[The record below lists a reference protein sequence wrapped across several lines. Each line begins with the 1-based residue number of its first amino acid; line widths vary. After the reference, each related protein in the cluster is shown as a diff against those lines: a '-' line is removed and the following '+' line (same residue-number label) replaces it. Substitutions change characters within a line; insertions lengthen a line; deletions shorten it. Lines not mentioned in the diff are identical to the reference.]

1 MKKKDIGILE
11 RLDQMTDDELF
22 EKLAKCDD
30 AGLYPAIGSPS
41 DFLSRDQAGSMTTC
55 NAMAN
60 RAVIMPQCG
69 EPYGK
74 ALGAP

>member
-11 RLDQMTDDELF
+11 QLDQMTDDELF
-22 EKLAKCDD
+22 EKLANCDD

-41 DFLSRDQAGSMTTC
+41 DFLSRDQIGSMTTC

-60 RAVIMPQCG
+60 RAVLMPQSG
-69 EPYGK
+69 NQYGK
-74 ALGAP
+74 ALGSK